1 MSAAGDLSAAA
12 QHRTTRMLINL
23 SSRLKAGSASL
34 DVCETASHGVM
45 KTKKRLLFFSSEC
58 LEKL

>member
-1 MSAAGDLSAAA
+1 MRGGLGEVLTKG
-12 QHRTTRMLINL
+12 RNFVV
-23 SSRLKAGSASL
+23 SSRVNEGPASL